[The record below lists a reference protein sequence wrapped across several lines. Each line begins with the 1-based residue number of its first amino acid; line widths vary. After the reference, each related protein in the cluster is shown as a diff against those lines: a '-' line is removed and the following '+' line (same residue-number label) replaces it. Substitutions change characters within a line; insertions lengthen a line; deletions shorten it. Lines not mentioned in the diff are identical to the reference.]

1 MGVIVF
7 EYENDFNRIP
17 FERNACCMEV
27 HLSCRHKQHV
37 ICYHVYVHAVSKTK
51 VFFWAS
57 TVGSLHSSMTSSRL
71 FLRLLNASSVGTV
84 NRRPYGLKAMTGS
97 MHFFGADTI
106 GTAPNVSMTSSRFEF
121 FSQ

>member
-51 VFFWAS
+51 VKNVKSS
-57 TVGSLHSSMTSSRL
+57 TFLSLIESMVSL
-71 FLRLLNASSVGTV
+71 FYR
-84 NRRPYGLKAMTGS
+84 LKAK
-97 MHFFGADTI
+97 ALI
-106 GTAPNVSMTSSRFEF
+106 NN
-121 FSQ
+121 

>member
-51 VFFWAS
+51 VKN
-57 TVGSLHSSMTSSRL
+57 VKSLTFLSFTKSTSSLFYRL
-71 FLRLLNASSVGTV
+71 TCKSF
-84 NRRPYGLKAMTGS
+84 
-97 MHFFGADTI
+97 I
-106 GTAPNVSMTSSRFEF
+106 
-121 FSQ
+121 